1 MHCWCE
7 HQIVYSLLSTQSLS
21 STTTTR
27 RSTRSATRIGSRR
40 TPMWSAA
47 PTRTRRPRP
56 PAAHRQPA
64 DLDELQIS
72 RRTRTTTCR
81 SGGFALAVAPS
92 PLAPPLAPPPPPPP
106 LAPSPLAVAPLRKFI
121 VNISV
126 RLLGP
131 SVRQH
136 SLRTSRTPTYETY
149 DHPYVELDVV
159 RVVRRTTSRC
169 FTYGPP

>member
-1 MHCWCE
+1 M
-7 HQIVYSLLSTQSLS
+7 LSTQSLS

-27 RSTRSATRIGSRR
+27 RSTRSATRTGSRC
-40 TPMWSAA
+40 TPMWLAA
-47 PTRTRRPRP
+47 PTRTRRWRP
-56 PAAHRQPA
+56 PAAQRQPA
-64 DLDELQIS
+64 DLDELKIS

-81 SGGFALAVAPS
+81 SGGFAPPLAPS
-92 PLAPPLAPPPPPPP
+92 PPAPPLAPPPAPP

>member
-1 MHCWCE
+1 MQCWCE
-7 HQIVYSLLSTQSLS
+7 HQIVDSLLSTQSLS

-27 RSTRSATRIGSRR
+27 RSTRSATRTGSWR

-56 PAAHRQPA
+56 PAAQRQPA
-64 DLDELQIS
+64 DLDKIRIS
-72 RRTRTTTCR
+72 TMTRTTTCR
-81 SGGFALAVAPS
+81 SGGFALAVAP
-92 PLAPPLAPPPPPPP
+92 
-106 LAPSPLAVAPLRKFI
+106 PSAMAVAPWRKFI
-121 VNISV
+121 VNVSV

-131 SVRQH
+131 VVRQH

-149 DHPYVELDVV
+149 DHPYVKLDVV

-169 FTYGPP
+169 FTYGPS

>member
-1 MHCWCE
+1 MHYWRE

-27 RSTRSATRIGSRR
+27 RSTRSATRTGSRC
-40 TPMWSAA
+40 TPMWLAA
-47 PTRTRRPRP
+47 PTRTRRWRP
-56 PAAHRQPA
+56 PAAQRQPA

-81 SGGFALAVAPS
+81 SGGFA
-92 PLAPPLAPPPPPPP
+92 PPLAPSPPAPP

-126 RLLGP
+126 HLLGP

-169 FTYGPP
+169 STYGPP